1 VKALRYHASIPR
13 YLLAGWLGKRYPVPC
28 LPLKLEEL
36 QPPEPPPGW
45 HRVAVR
51 LAGICGSDL
60 GLLFG
65 KNSPRLSP
73 FSSFPAVLGH
83 EVVGTV
89 EGTRVALNP
98 LIACRER
105 GLNACEACQR
115 GEDNACLNLTRGA
128 FAPGFIGYCRD
139 LPGGWGET
147 LIAHQDRLIP
157 IADGIPDERA
167 VLLEPLA
174 VVRRGLR
181 LAFPA
186 WPQRALV
193 VGMGSIGLLTIKV
206 LRLLGFA
213 GELHAVARYPAQA
226 AMARTLGATQVHAAT
241 AEAAAAVGASKY
253 PAIIGL
259 PAWRGGFEAVIDAAG
274 SSASLD
280 EAAWA
285 TREGGTLLL
294 LGAPGNLRHDFSP
307 YWFREVRLVGSFAG
321 APPDFSEAA
330 ALLPDAKGLEAVVTH
345 RFALAQW
352 RQALSTLRSRRALK
366 VVFDPRPR

>member
-1 VKALRYHASIPR
+1 MKALRYHASIPR
-13 YLLAGWLGKRYPVPC
+13 YLLAGRLGKRYPVPW
-28 LPLKLEEL
+28 LPLKLVEL

-45 HRVAVR
+45 CRVAVR

-65 KNSPRLSP
+65 NNSPRLSP
-73 FSSFPAVLGH
+73 FFSFPAVLGH
-83 EVVGTV
+83 EVVGEV
-89 EGTRVALNP
+89 DGTRVALNP

-105 GLNACEACQR
+105 GFKPCEACRSGQ
-115 GEDNACLNLTRGA
+115 DNACLNLTQGA

-139 LPGGWGET
+139 LPGGWSES
-147 LIAHQDRLIP
+147 LIAPEDRLIA
-157 IADGIPDERA
+157 INDDIPDERA

-181 LAFPA
+181 LAFTS
-186 WPQRALV
+186 WPQRLLV
-193 VGMGSIGLLTIKV
+193 VGMGSIGLLTIKA

-226 AMARTLGATQVHAAT
+226 AMARQLGASQVHAAT
-241 AEAAAAVGASKY
+241 AEAAVAVGASRY
-253 PAIIGL
+253 PALIGP

-294 LGAPGNLRHDFSP
+294 LGAPGNIRHDFLP
-307 YWFREVRLVGSFAG
+307 YWFREVRLVGSYAG
-321 APPDFSEAA
+321 SATDFSEAA

-345 RFALAQW
+345 RFALAEW

-366 VVFDPRPR
+366 VVFDPRR